1 MPKPLVWVKIKTSE
15 TAPSP
20 RLGHT
25 LVEMERDLYI
35 MYGGLDVNSKV
46 EGNIIPSKDV
56 YALRVTQKGEYI
68 WALIECDG
76 DEIPLLEPITLLAK
90 SQRMRC
96 LCSEDITPQRADSM
110 MSTYLK
116 SPVPAVSSFPFCF
129 LNILAKSLFP
139 PWEDFGSSFSL
150 ICYRFIFQV
159 LISRQEVHMDA
170 ASQPEVGKGHPK
182 EH

>member
-1 MPKPLVWVKIKTSE
+1 MPKPLVWVKIKTGE

-76 DEIPLLEPITLLAK
+76 DEIPLPRTNHSACKISKNEMFVFGGYYTSK
-90 SQRMRC
+90 SRFN
-96 LCSEDITPQRADSM
+96 DVHI
-110 MSTYLK
+110 LK
-116 SPVPAVSSFPFCF
+116 VASASSKLISFMFSKHFGEKFIPAVGRFWLLIFANLLPFH
-129 LNILAKSLFP
+129 
-139 PWEDFGSSFSL
+139 FSGINL
-150 ICYRFIFQV
+150 
-159 LISRQEVHMDA
+159 
-170 ASQPEVGKGHPK
+170 
-182 EH
+182 